1 MMIIGIDPGY
11 DRLGVAVLE
20 KENGKEKLLYSSCL
34 TTSSELPFPERLKI
48 LGQKIEKILIQW
60 PIKVMAIEKL
70 FLTKNQKTATKISE
84 VRGMLIYIAAKQGL
98 KIFEYTP
105 LEIKMTVTGFGKAS
119 KHQMMSM
126 VQKLITLPTKKALD
140 DEYDAIATGLTCLA
154 REK

>member
-119 KHQMMSM
+119 KHQVMSM